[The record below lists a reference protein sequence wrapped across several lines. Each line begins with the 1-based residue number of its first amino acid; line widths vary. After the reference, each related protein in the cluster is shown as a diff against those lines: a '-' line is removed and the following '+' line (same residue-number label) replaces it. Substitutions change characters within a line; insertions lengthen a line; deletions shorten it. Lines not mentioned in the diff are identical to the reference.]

1 VLDLSARQQND
12 FKDAEV
18 IAETVE
24 RPTIKFIATTTA
36 DHDLQA
42 PHGVRE
48 PMPTPTRINH

>member
-1 VLDLSARQQND
+1 MLDLSARQQND
-12 FKDAEV
+12 FNDAEA

-24 RPTIKFIATTTA
+24 RPTIKFVATKTA

-42 PHGVRE
+42 LHRVRE